1 METTLQLTNTE
12 ILQIIADYFEIEPKV
27 ILSKNKMRE
36 VADARF
42 IYYKLLR
49 EKGFTLKHI
58 GKICGDRQ
66 HAAII
71 NGIRMVTNI
80 STIQTNYQNIKNKII

>member
-1 METTLQLTNTE
+1 METTQNITYE
-12 ILQIIADYFEIEPKV
+12 QIMTMIAENYKMIAEN
-27 ILSKNKMRE
+27 NKMMAENNKRSAE
-36 VADARF
+36 TDR
-42 IYYKLLR
+42 K
-49 EKGFTLKHI
+49 LKHI